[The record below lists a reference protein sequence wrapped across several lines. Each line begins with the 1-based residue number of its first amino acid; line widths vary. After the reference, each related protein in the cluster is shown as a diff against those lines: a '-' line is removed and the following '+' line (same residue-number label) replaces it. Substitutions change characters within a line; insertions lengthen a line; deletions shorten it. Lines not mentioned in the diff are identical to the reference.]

1 MAESKQQHRRPV
13 RVRVAP
19 SPTGDPHVGTAYMSL
34 FNLAFV
40 RQQGGRFVL
49 RIEDTDRAR
58 FREDSEKQVFDTLR
72 WLGLTWDEG
81 PDVGGPCAPY
91 RQSERLDS
99 YRPYVERLLA
109 PVIPRS
115 KVIGIG
121 RNYAEHAREMGGE
134 APDEPMMFLV
144 PNTAVVGPGD
154 PVVMPPQTSE
164 VGYEG
169 ELAVVIGRLC
179 KDVEPEDAL
188 GAVFGYTVANDVTAR
203 DLQRADGQWAR
214 AKGFDTFCPLG
225 PWIETDL
232 DPSAQ
237 RITTRLDGE
246 VVQDGPTSDMVH
258 GVATLVSHASKAFTL
273 LPGDVILTGTPA
285 GVGLVEAGQRVEVEV
300 DGIGV
305 LSNPFVRH

>member
-1 MAESKQQHRRPV
+1 MRIARFT
-13 RVRVAP
+13 
-19 SPTGDPHVGTAYMSL
+19 TGDDPAYGL
-34 FNLAFV
+34 V
-40 RQQGGRFVL
+40 DGGR
-49 RIEDTDRAR
+49 REDRRDHGRPALPADRAR
-58 FREDSEKQVFDTLR
+58 PGTVH
-72 WLGLTWDEG
+72 
-81 PDVGGPCAPY
+81 DV
-91 RQSERLDS
+91 DD
-99 YRPYVERLLA
+99 VRLLA

-121 RNYAEHAREMGGE
+121 RNYADHAKEMGGE
-134 APDEPMMFLV
+134 APAEPMMFLM

-169 ELAVVIGRLC
+169 ELAVVIGRIA

-188 GAVFGYTVANDVTAR
+188 AASSATPSPTTSRPATCSAATASG
-203 DLQRADGQWAR
+203 RAPRGSTRSAR
-214 AKGFDTFCPLG
+214 SGRGSRPTSTPPRSG
-225 PWIETDL
+225 SP
-232 DPSAQ
+232 
-237 RITTRLDGE
+237 RRLDGE